1 MVMGRLTGC
10 IIGSLI
16 GGLLTYGVVGTSGN
30 VEYIK
35 AAAPFEM
42 KSRGWEILRYEGYQ
56 FGSFSTHGGKVWYH
70 VKDLNHSN
78 TYYRV
83 CVSMWG
89 DELQFYYGEPEK
101 LGRFNFDKG

>member
-1 MVMGRLTGC
+1 MSKFTDC
-10 IIGSLI
+10 IIGCLI

-35 AAAPFEM
+35 AAAPSEM
-42 KSRGWEILRYEGYQ
+42 QGRGWEILRYEGYQ
-56 FGSFSTHGGKVWYH
+56 FGSFSRHGGKVWYH

-83 CVSMWG
+83 SVSMWG
-89 DELQFYYGEPEK
+89 GELQFYYDEPES
-101 LGRFNFDKG
+101 LSRLNFDNG